1 MALVGPMA
9 LHLIPLLLRTPSHGT
24 CTMVHMSPY
33 AIRII
38 GDPVLRQ
45 QAAEVT
51 DIDGSF
57 VELVD
62 DMFATMYAAPGI
74 GLAAPQV
81 GVQQRFFVFDLGDEE
96 DPDRRV
102 LINPE
107 ITGSDGEWSFEEGC
121 LSIPGKHFAI
131 LRPKVIEVT
140 GRDLNGNEV
149 SFEADELLSRLI
161 QHELDHLNGV
171 LMVDHLDEDQAKEA
185 KRHVREL
192 QMAAIEKPEPPRK
205 FFGLLAR

>member
-1 MALVGPMA
+1 
-9 LHLIPLLLRTPSHGT
+9 
-24 CTMVHMSPY
+24 MVHMSPY

-81 GVQQRFFVFDLGDEE
+81 GVQQRFFVFDLGD
-96 DPDRRV
+96 
-102 LINPE
+102 
-107 ITGSDGEWSFEEGC
+107 
-121 LSIPGKHFAI
+121 
-131 LRPKVIEVT
+131 
-140 GRDLNGNEV
+140 
-149 SFEADELLSRLI
+149 
-161 QHELDHLNGV
+161 
-171 LMVDHLDEDQAKEA
+171 
-185 KRHVREL
+185 
-192 QMAAIEKPEPPRK
+192 
-205 FFGLLAR
+205 